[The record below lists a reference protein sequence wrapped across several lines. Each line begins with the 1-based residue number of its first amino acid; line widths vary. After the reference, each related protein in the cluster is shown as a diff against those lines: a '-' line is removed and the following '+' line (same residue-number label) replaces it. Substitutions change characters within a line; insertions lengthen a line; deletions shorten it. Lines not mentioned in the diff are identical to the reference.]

1 MGLIFA
7 GRPVISGRLANR
19 NGSRIGANKKKLRG
33 VIAPISTTNDYL
45 DTVVDDVVSQRWSKK
60 KCSPTVPSEKLQ
72 FDGILSLRVKSLSA
86 QDDKKGILFVDRPVK

>member
-1 MGLIFA
+1 MRG
-7 GRPVISGRLANR
+7 GRSFHFVWQTEMEVESERT
-19 NGSRIGANKKKLRG
+19 KKKLRG
-33 VIAPISTTNDYL
+33 VIAPISMPNDYL